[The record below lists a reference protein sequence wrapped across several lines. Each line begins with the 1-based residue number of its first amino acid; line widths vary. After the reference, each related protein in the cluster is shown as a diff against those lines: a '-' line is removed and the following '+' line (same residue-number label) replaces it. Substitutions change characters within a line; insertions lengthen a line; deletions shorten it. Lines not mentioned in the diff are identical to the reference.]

1 MIRVWDPLVRVL
13 HWMLVSAVALAALSV
28 WALFEAHQPAGYVA
42 LGAVL
47 LRALWGFV
55 GAGHARFSAFVRG
68 PRETVDYARA
78 LVRGRE
84 PRYLGHNPLGACMV
98 LALMLCVIGLAV
110 SGWLYTSDAMWGDE
124 RVELVHL
131 SLAWVLLGLVCLH
144 VAGVIFTSL
153 RHHENLVRAMFDG
166 SKREH

>member
-13 HWMLVSAVALAALSV
+13 HWTLVSAVALAALSV

-55 GAGHARFSAFVRG
+55 GSGHARFSAFVRG
-68 PRETVDYARA
+68 PRETVGYACA

-131 SLAWVLLGLVCLH
+131 SLAWALLGLVCLH